1 MIDFGKLIAKY
12 TLPTAVALTL
22 GWLLLSS
29 YQADVKAAV
38 AEAQAIRDTVHME
51 LVEMKTKNARM
62 EAMIEMLLRQEGLPI
77 PTPEDVA
84 PATDSIITDSTE
96 ADTT

>member
-12 TLPTAVALTL
+12 TLPTAVALL
-22 GWLLLSS
+22 FGWLLLSS

-38 AEAQAIRDTVHME
+38 SEAQAIRDSVHKDMAE
-51 LVEMKTKNARM
+51 IKSKNARM
-62 EAMIEMLLRQEGLPI
+62 EAMIEMLLRVQG
-77 PTPEDVA
+77 VA
-84 PATDSIITDSTE
+84 PPTESDLAPAVDSTLTDSTE